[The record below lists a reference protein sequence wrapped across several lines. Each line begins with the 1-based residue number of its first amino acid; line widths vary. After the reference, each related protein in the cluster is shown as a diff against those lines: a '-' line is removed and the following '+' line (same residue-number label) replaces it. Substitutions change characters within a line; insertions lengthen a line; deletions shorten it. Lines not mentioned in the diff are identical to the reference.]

1 MVCHCISRHGPHFEL
16 FQRALSRSY
25 SIPPAAPT
33 RRVPVRSTVV
43 SSITTV
49 GVRGADHQFQRNY
62 QKNVE
67 RTQQSVER
75 LSTGKRINRPSDD
88 PAGFVAAEQLRGEI
102 ADLKRRI
109 SSIGHERV
117 ASHTRQSELNN
128 IQDALLDLQGR
139 VLEATDG
146 FLTAEQRAA
155 FEDEID
161 AAADAIEMIVAR
173 SSHATPG
180 AVKQVAAELRQDTPT
195 PESIAAYADSLLSE
209 EVSLAAYEHTHL
221 DKFEALYQDQIVI
234 TTETLS
240 MIEDTDFAAETANLA
255 QSKILAQGAMAAL
268 SYYNHQRADQLLG
281 LLDEIV

>member
-1 MVCHCISRHGPHFEL
+1 M
-16 FQRALSRSY
+16 
-25 SIPPAAPT
+25 
-33 RRVPVRSTVV
+33 
-43 SSITTV
+43 SSIATV
-49 GVRGADHQFQRNY
+49 GIRGADHQFQRNY

-67 RTQQSVER
+67 KTQQSVER

-102 ADLKRRI
+102 SDLKRRI
-109 SSIGHERV
+109 SSIGQERV
-117 ASHTRQSELNN
+117 ASRSRQSELNN

-146 FLTAEQRAA
+146 FLSADQRAA

-161 AAADAIEMIVAR
+161 AAADAIEMIMAR
-173 SSHATPG
+173 SSHTSPAS
-180 AVKQVAAELRQDTPT
+180 VKQVDAELRQNTPT
-195 PESIAAYADSLLSE
+195 PESIEAFAGGLLSE
-209 EVSLAAYEHTHL
+209 QVSLAAYEHTHL
-221 DKFEALYQDQIVI
+221 DKFEALYEDQIVI

-240 MIEDTDFAAETANLA
+240 MIEDTDFAAETANFA

-281 LLDEIV
+281 LLDEIA

>member
-1 MVCHCISRHGPHFEL
+1 M
-16 FQRALSRSY
+16 
-25 SIPPAAPT
+25 
-33 RRVPVRSTVV
+33 
-43 SSITTV
+43 SSIATV
-49 GVRGADHQFQRNY
+49 GIRGADYQLQRNY

-109 SSIGHERV
+109 SSIGHERL
-117 ASHTRQSELNN
+117 ASRSRQSELNN

-139 VLEATDG
+139 VLEAANG

-161 AAADAIEMIVAR
+161 AAADAIEMIMAR
-173 SSHATPG
+173 SSQATPG
-180 AVKQVAAELRQDTPT
+180 AVKQVAAELRQNTPT
-195 PESIAAYADSLLSE
+195 PESIEAYSGSLLSE
-209 EVSLAAYEHTHL
+209 QVSLAAYERTHL
-221 DKFEALYQDQIVI
+221 DTFETLFEDQLVI
-234 TTETLS
+234 ATETLS
-240 MIEDTDFAAETANLA
+240 MIEDTDFAAETANFA

-281 LLDEIV
+281 LLDEIA